1 MIQSPSM
8 SSAIATIG
16 KISALS
22 IFLFSSALAQTN
34 EEGWTPELA
43 MEFRRLSGTAV
54 SADGT
59 RVAYV
64 VTTPKMEGSDSEYL
78 SHIWVA
84 AADGSSNRQY
94 TRGQYSA
101 RSPQFSPNG
110 EWLGFLTKRGEGD
123 TAKTQ
128 VWAMPLFGGE
138 ARELTA
144 AEENVASFQWSPDS
158 NRVAFTMQDPLSE
171 ERKTASEEKRDVILV
186 DQQPRYRHLHV
197 VTVEEDGEAQPSQRL
212 TSGEM
217 VVGSFD
223 WSPLGNEIVF
233 SHKPTDVLDDAN
245 LAGDLAV
252 VTVPG
257 AEELM
262 VMNADEGAI
271 EGEGEEKGENGAGEN
286 EALRIVGE
294 VRVLVAGNGV
304 ENSPHW
310 SPDGSWIAYTSSG
323 DEPRLIS
330 QADVYVIGANGGD
343 RRKLTETPNRSPNII
358 DWSGSSDQIILS
370 ELLGTKR
377 AVMGLPL
384 RGDELQIH
392 SPNEGVASN
401 VSVASGNDTLVY
413 SWETVD
419 APWELYVK
427 SANTED
433 PVQITDLHSD
443 ISMPPQGKTELLT
456 WTTNDGFEIEGLLTY
471 PIDYQEGNS
480 YPIVLNVHGGPAG
493 VFQETFTGGSGIY
506 LAQVFAQNGYA
517 VLRPNPRGSTGY
529 GYAFREATATRWG
542 HDDLNDLLTGLDKVI
557 DMGVGDANNQFLMGW
572 SYGGYMT
579 SWTVTQTDRFK
590 AASMGAAITNLMS
603 MSMTTDIRRYLIEHM
618 GDYYWNDMEAYT
630 RGSAMHH
637 IQNVVTPTQVIHGQ
651 QDLRVPL
658 DQGNEFYN
666 ALKYRG
672 IDTEMIVYPR
682 TPHGPREPKFLMDV
696 TPRILTWFNKYRAG

>member
-1 MIQSPSM
+1 MIQPISLSAVLTSICRIAVLSPLF
-8 SSAIATIG
+8 
-16 KISALS
+16 LS
-22 IFLFSSALAQTN
+22 LAFAQSDEN
-34 EEGWTPELA
+34 RWTPELT
-43 MEFRRLSGTAV
+43 MKFDRLSGTAV
-54 SADGT
+54 SADGE
-59 RVAYV
+59 RIAYV
-64 VTTPKMEGSDSEYL
+64 VTTPKMAGSDSEYL

-94 TRGQYSA
+94 TRGQNSA
-101 RSPQFSPNG
+101 SSPQFSPDG
-110 EWLGFLTKRGEGD
+110 EWLGFLTKRGEGES
-123 TAKTQ
+123 ARTQ

-138 ARELTA
+138 ARALTA

-158 NRVAFTMQDPLSE
+158 NRVALTMQDPLSE
-171 ERKTASEEKRDVILV
+171 ERKTANEEKRDVILV

-197 VTVEEDGEAQPSQRL
+197 VTVADDGPAQSPLRL

-223 WSPLGNEIVF
+223 WSPRGDEIVF
-233 SHKPTDVLDDAN
+233 SHKPTDVLDDSN

-257 AEELM
+257 AEALM
-262 VMNADEGAI
+262 ALQTSEVDAGGKESTA
-271 EGEGEEKGENGAGEN
+271 EGEDDSF
-286 EALRIVGE
+286 RIVGE
-294 VRVLVAGNGV
+294 SRVLVAGNGV

-310 SPDGSWIAYTSSG
+310 SPDGSWIAYTSTG
-323 DEPRLIS
+323 NEPQLIS
-330 QADVYVIGANGGD
+330 QADVYVIGAKGGD

-358 DWSGSSDQIILS
+358 DWSSDSDEIILS
-370 ELLGTKR
+370 ELLGTNR

-384 RGDELQIH
+384 RGDELQMH
-392 SPNEGVASN
+392 SPDQGVASN
-401 VSVASGNDTLVY
+401 VSVASNNSTLVY
-413 SWETVD
+413 SWETVSK
-419 APWELYVK
+419 PWDLYVK
-427 SANTED
+427 PANSGD
-433 PVQITDLHSD
+433 AIQITDLHSD
-443 ISMPPQGKTELLT
+443 VSMPPQGKTELLT

-471 PIDYQEGNS
+471 PIDYQEGDS

-493 VFQETFTGGSGIY
+493 IFQETFTGGSGIY

-557 DMGVGDANNQFLMGW
+557 DMGIGDSNNQFLMGW

-618 GDYYWNDMEAYT
+618 GDFYWNDMEAYT
-630 RGSAMHH
+630 KGSAMHH

-651 QDLRVPL
+651 QDVRVPL

-696 TPRILTWFNKYRAG
+696 TPRILTWFNKYRDG